1 MALMLM
7 IWVAEA
13 LAAEALLFAALAFA
27 VISEL
32 PRRYRAA
39 ALKASVSQ
47 SLQETI
53 MMSATAHQWP
63 VLTAA
68 RSYWKE
74 SSRAPS

>member
-27 VISEL
+27 VILEL

-39 ALKASVSQ
+39 ALRASVSQ
-47 SLQETI
+47 PLQRRLWCLRLRTNGL
-53 MMSATAHQWP
+53 S
-63 VLTAA
+63 A
-68 RSYWKE
+68 RS
-74 SSRAPS
+74 